1 MRQPGTSEARPEDD
15 PPLGLP
21 PGPPIGPP
29 IGPPVGP
36 PIGPPIG
43 IAAAA
48 ADEVRPGTVVG
59 LGTGRAAA
67 AFCRALAERVRSGLP
82 VRGVPTSR
90 ATERLATALGIP
102 LATFDEADALA
113 LAVDGADEVDPHR
126 NLIKGHG
133 GALARERV
141 VAAAADR
148 FVVLVGPEK
157 LSARLGEKRAV
168 PVEALPFAAPPVAR
182 ALRRLGAEAEVRRE
196 ADGRPFVTDNG
207 NFLVNAAFPEI
218 PAPAELERA
227 IREIPGVLDS
237 GLFVGMADE
246 VLVEAP
252 PARPAGRPTG

>member
-15 PPLGLP
+15 PPLGP
-21 PGPPIGPP
+21 QTGPPIG
-29 IGPPVGP
+29 V
-36 PIGPPIG
+36 
-43 IAAAA
+43 AAAA
-48 ADEVRPGTVVG
+48 ADSVRPGTVVG

-67 AFCRALAERVRSGLP
+67 AFCRALAERARSGLP

-90 ATERLATALGIP
+90 ATERLAAALGIP
-102 LATFDEADALA
+102 LVTFNEADRLA
-113 LAVDGADEVDPHR
+113 LAVDGADEVDPER

-157 LSARLGEKRAV
+157 LSGRLGQKRAV
-168 PVEALPFAAPPVAR
+168 PVEALPFAAPLVAG

-196 ADGRPFVTDNG
+196 ADGEPFLTDNG

-218 PAPAELERA
+218 PSPAELERA

-246 VLVEAP
+246 ILVEPPPAP
-252 PARPAGRPTG
+252 PRGGPTG

>member
-1 MRQPGTSEARPEDD
+1 MRPPGTSEARPEDD
-15 PPLGLP
+15 PPLTP
-21 PGPPIGPP
+21 APGPPLT
-29 IGPPVGP
+29 V
-36 PIGPPIG
+36 
-43 IAAAA
+43 AAAA
-48 ADEVRPGTVVG
+48 AEEVRPGTVVG

-90 ATERLATALGIP
+90 ATERLAAALGIP
-102 LATFDEADALA
+102 LATFDEADSLA
-113 LAVDGADEVDPHR
+113 LAVDGADEVDPQR

-157 LSARLGEKRAV
+157 LSGRLGEKRAV
-168 PVEALPFAAPPVAR
+168 PVEAIPFAAPLVAR

-196 ADGRPFVTDNG
+196 ADGEPFVTDNG
-207 NFLVNAAFPEI
+207 NFLVNADFPEI

-246 VLVEAP
+246 VLVEPA
-252 PARPAGRPTG
+252 PARPADGPTG